1 MSTGS
6 PIGVIPEGSDRPQ
19 FTTVTAA
26 DPNFLTLLRV
36 PVVTGRGILQTDTA
50 SAPSVAL
57 VNRAFVRKHWPDG
70 RAIGRR
76 FALVRTHEVVGVVD
90 DVVELTDGTTRMR
103 RGLVPSAAPAVYVP
117 IEQFRM
123 GRITFVSV
131 RSSTA
136 VSADTVRAVVHGVSP
151 EVTIRRT
158 AMLEGMVREATVETR
173 FYAAVL
179 ALFGGVGLLLA
190 AVGVYGVVAQSVTE
204 RMREFGVRIALGATG
219 ARLLRMVLVQTA
231 AALAAGAAVGVATAT
246 YVTPL
251 IESWLFGV
259 RPNDTSTLVS
269 VGVGFVAIGL
279 AAAWRPASLAAR
291 ADPMEAL
298 RLE

>member
-1 MSTGS
+1 
-6 PIGVIPEGSDRPQ
+6 
-19 FTTVTAA
+19 
-26 DPNFLTLLRV
+26 
-36 PVVTGRGILQTDTA
+36 
-50 SAPSVAL
+50 
-57 VNRAFVRKHWPDG
+57 
-70 RAIGRR
+70 
-76 FALVRTHEVVGVVD
+76 
-90 DVVELTDGTTRMR
+90 
-103 RGLVPSAAPAVYVP
+103 
-117 IEQFRM
+117 
-123 GRITFVSV
+123 
-131 RSSTA
+131 
-136 VSADTVRAVVHGVSP
+136 
-151 EVTIRRT
+151 
-158 AMLEGMVREATVETR
+158 MLEGMVREATVETR

-231 AALAAGAAVGVATAT
+231 AALATGAAVGVATAT

-251 IESWLFGV
+251 VQSWLFGV
-259 RPNDTSTLVS
+259 QPNDTSTLVS

-291 ADPMEAL
+291 ADPLEAL